1 MCSACHYPLLQKDE
15 PIPSHKQVQATEPA
29 EIISLNN
36 IYPRYNNTNE
46 VEYSLEELEKQQQ
59 FGSND
64 ASMYQHVNLYPGD
77 NNKSICP

>member
-1 MCSACHYPLLQKDE
+1 MSL
-15 PIPSHKQVQATEPA
+15 PSVTKRETYSQPGSHHQQVQATEPA
-29 EIISLNN
+29 DIISLNN
-36 IYPRYNNTNE
+36 VHLRHNINE
-46 VEYSLEELEKQQQ
+46 VEYSPEELEKQQQ